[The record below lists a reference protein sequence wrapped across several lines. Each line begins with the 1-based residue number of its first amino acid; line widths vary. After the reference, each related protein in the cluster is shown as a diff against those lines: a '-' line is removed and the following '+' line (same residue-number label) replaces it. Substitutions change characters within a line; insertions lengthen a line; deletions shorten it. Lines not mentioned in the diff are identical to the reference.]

1 MVWWGQIQRKGA
13 TGMGPKESMGAV
25 IRRLRTEKG
34 WTQEALAEKLHLTP
48 QAVSRWE
55 TELSLPDVSQVPQ
68 LARAFAVTTDA
79 LYGMEEEPEEDEAL
93 LLNAGMFYVSW
104 DPERALDHWE
114 KMEAC
119 LREGDLGRSHSNFR
133 WTFLSLS
140 VSLADPESVI
150 FVPERAEE
158 IRAAALAL
166 GADFPKQE
174 ENLFLQDQLRRDLA
188 RLCALDGQREAAFE
202 MLGENGFEE
211 LSQFRPSALGETWR
225 LLGQRKLERQAL
237 NSLGNQA
244 VYFLL
249 DTLYDAGD
257 NALAAGEASK
267 ALEAAE
273 TALRI
278 LPLLCGREDRLPA
291 LHVRERGDFC
301 GLLAR
306 ARAVLGDM
314 EGALEA
320 LEDMVDRRLALLAG
334 EEESVENPLL
344 ITFPNPFHTSPE
356 GRLFHRAR
364 LLRELGRP
372 ELKSLMDT
380 PAGAALREK
389 AEGIK

>member
-1 MVWWGQIQRKGA
+1 
-13 TGMGPKESMGAV
+13 MGTKESMGAV

-68 LARAFAVTTDA
+68 LARAFGVTTDT

-93 LLNAGMFYVSW
+93 LLNAGMVYVSW
-104 DPERALDHWE
+104 DPERALEHWE
-114 KMEAC
+114 KMETC

-150 FVPERAEE
+150 FVPERAEK

-166 GADFPKQE
+166 AADFPKQE

-211 LSQFRPSALGETWR
+211 LSQFQPVALGETWR
-225 LLGQRKLERQAL
+225 LLGQRKMERQAL
-237 NSLGNQA
+237 NSLGNQ
-244 VYFLL
+244 
-249 DTLYDAGD
+249 D
-257 NALAAGEASK
+257 NALALGEASK
-267 ALEAAE
+267 AQEAAE

-306 ARAVLGDM
+306 AKAVLGDM

-334 EEESVENPLL
+334 EEQSVENPLL
-344 ITFPNPFHTSPE
+344 ITFPNPFHTTPE

-364 LLRELGRP
+364 LLRELGRA

-389 AEGIK
+389 AERIKYASLSEGGGSPKG